1 MILVNRR
8 HVVATF
14 MTVYLLVTAGLAVA
28 QNTPSDK
35 VAIVNG
41 TAISSSDLDREVK
54 LWSERM
60 ASQGRQLPPTQLPA
74 VRKQILESLISQEL
88 LYQASKKNKINV
100 DQKITDEKFD
110 AIKKRFKT
118 EEEFKEAIAKM
129 GVTEAIIRMQLEK
142 GLAIDELLKT
152 KVVKDIEVT
161 DEETRKYYDEHL
173 DQFKQAEQV
182 KASHILIK
190 VEPTAT
196 DEQKAEARKKI
207 ETVQGK
213 LKKGDDFAAVAKEY
227 SEGPS
232 NSRGGDL
239 GFFQR
244 GQMVKPFE
252 DAAFTMEAD
261 QVSEVVETQFG
272 YHIIKVFEKKQ
283 ESTAPYSEVKD
294 QLKEHLKQQ
303 KTRQI
308 VEEYVE
314 GLRKK
319 AKIELL

>member
-1 MILVNRR
+1 MISVNRR

-28 QNTPSDK
+28 QKTPSDK
-35 VAIVNG
+35 VAVVNG
-41 TAISSSDLDREVK
+41 TAISATDLDREVK

-60 ASQGRQLPPTQLPA
+60 ASQGRQLPPDQLPA
-74 VRKQILESLISQEL
+74 VRNQILESLISQEL
-88 LYQASKKNKINV
+88 LYQASKKNKIKV
-100 DQKITDEKFD
+100 DQKIIDERYD

-118 EEEFKEAIAKM
+118 EEEFKDAIAKM
-129 GVTEAIIRMQLEK
+129 GVTEAIIRAQLEK

-152 KVVKDIEVT
+152 KIVKDIEVT
-161 DEETRKYYDEHL
+161 DEESRKYYDEHL

-232 NSRGGDL
+232 KSRGGEL

-252 DAAFTMEAD
+252 DAAFTMEPD
-261 QVSEVVETQFG
+261 QVSDVVETKFG
-272 YHIIKVFEKKQ
+272 YHIIKVSEKKT
-283 ESTAPYSEVKD
+283 ESTASYSEVKD
-294 QLKEHLKQQ
+294 QVQQQLKQQ
-303 KTRQI
+303 KTRQA
-308 VEEYVE
+308 VEKYVE
-314 GLRKK
+314 DLRKK
-319 AKIELL
+319 AKIEIL

>member
-232 NSRGGDL
+232 NGRGGDL